1 MRRFWKRTVKI
12 YTDYDPEDIDIE
24 DLSREAM
31 AGNGHYEYIDE
42 EIDDPSGELE
52 LAESEYF
59 HQCLD
64 DDQDE

>member
-1 MRRFWKRTVKI
+1 
-12 YTDYDPEDIDIE
+12 
-24 DLSREAM
+24 M